1 MSEGSRTGLE
11 AAIDAAW
18 VTFRRRLA
26 DRLEQ
31 VEEDELLSLE
41 VESGT
46 SEDELDGCAP
56 YAQFC
61 GWGDGMIR
69 AEVVSDHY
77 LDARYALGPAGDA
90 SLRDLGWEPP
100 GDAEEA
106 LVELNYSV
114 DLHHDDVEQLA
125 VMVVRA
131 LREVY
136 GCPHPAFV
144 VSDDFDGVGGRP
156 VVDEDAAVAASRA
169 AELAAVQPASA
180 PELQA
185 LVDAAL
191 EVVFEGPAQHD
202 ADGDVAI
209 TCGQSQV
216 FVRVADDLPAVDLF
230 AQLVL
235 GVEETP
241 AAVALVNETNAGSV
255 ARQLSVVDGMVLA
268 RTRVV
273 ATPFVP
279 GQLRAAVHLFCE
291 GLDEL
296 AERLAAAVGGRRF
309 LEPEPVPPRPR
320 LVVPVEADALTAL
333 LEVLHEGGRVDPA
346 TAAVLLGGD
355 RRAIVAFIVSIR
367 NGVRDL
373 DGLDEE
379 LVLGHL
385 RRALRHLAVRRVHQ
399 DRATTSRRRQSRQL
413 TLLPDEGS
421 LDGGAWDADLA

>member
-1 MSEGSRTGLE
+1 MSEGRRTGLE

-31 VEEDELLSLE
+31 VEEDELLLLE

-77 LDARYALGPAGDA
+77 LDARYELGAAGDA
-90 SLRDLGWEPP
+90 SLRALGWDPP
-100 GDAEEA
+100 AEDEEA
-106 LVELNYSV
+106 FAELNYSV
-114 DLHHDDVEQLA
+114 DLHQDDVEQLA

-144 VSDDFDGVGGRP
+144 VSDDFDGVEGRP

-169 AELAAVQPASA
+169 AELAAVQPESV

-191 EVVFEGPAQHD
+191 EVVFEGAAEHD
-202 ADGDVAI
+202 DDGDIAI
-209 TCGQSQV
+209 TCGRSQV
-216 FVRVADDLPAVDLF
+216 FVRVAQELPAIELF

-241 AAVALVNETNAGSV
+241 AALALVNEVNARSV
-255 ARQLSVVDGMVLA
+255 DRQLSVVDGLVLA
-268 RTRVV
+268 RTRVL

-279 GQLRAAVHLFCE
+279 AQLRAAVHLFCD

-296 AERLAAAVGGRRF
+296 AERLAEATGGRRF
-309 LEPEPVPPRPR
+309 LDPKPVPPRPR
-320 LVVPVEADALTAL
+320 PPVQVEADGLTEL
-333 LEVLHEGGRVDPA
+333 LEVLHEGSRVDPA
-346 TAAVLLGGD
+346 TVAVLLGGD
-355 RRAIVAFIVSIR
+355 RRAIVAYIVAIR

-373 DGLDEE
+373 DGLDEG

-385 RRALRHLAVRRVHQ
+385 RRALRHLALRRVHQ
-399 DRATTSRRRQSRQL
+399 DRATTSRRRESRQL

-421 LDGGAWDADLA
+421 LDGGSWDADLA